1 MFLRRC
7 SGFWLFAGFL
17 TDQLVYEHDELG
29 AENNLS
35 AFLKIEIDFSFHVFF
50 FGFVVLTNVSDQP
63 YLVLGIRRFRLQI
76 TGRRR

>member
-1 MFLRRC
+1 MVLSRC

-35 AFLKIEIDFSFHVFF
+35 AFLKIEIDFSFYIF
-50 FGFVVLTNVSDQP
+50 FGFMVLTNVSDQP

-76 TGRRR
+76 TGRRG

>member
-7 SGFWLFAGFL
+7 SGFWLFPGFL

-50 FGFVVLTNVSDQP
+50 F
-63 YLVLGIRRFRLQI
+63 RFR
-76 TGRRR
+76 GSY